1 MGIKEKNNTRS
12 DNRFMKKILKYL
24 SGIAVSG
31 LLFAAVSVAVSADET
46 QSSEEAVTTPVV
58 TTAVTTSETVTT
70 ETLTSESALLTTDI
84 SEMNTGISSETT
96 ETSATTVTTV
106 TTVTVTCPEITD
118 DVAEGW
124 NSIDGKWFYF
134 DGEKFLTGKQ
144 EIEGEY
150 YIFANNGALR
160 TGWQT
165 VNSQRRY
172 YDKETHSPVY
182 GWIKYLGNM
191 YYNDKELGKLSGKHE
206 IEDNTYIFSS
216 EGIICTGFIMYEN
229 YMYYGNESGQIL
241 FGDTKKTP
249 VLIGEDYYIISP
261 KGYVLRGW
269 QTVNKRRYFYDYETG
284 LITFGWVE
292 YQGNYYFTDR
302 ITGKYTGKRY
312 VGQYP
317 YRFST
322 SGILQ
327 TGLQYFPDENVTSY
341 FYHDG
346 TRAVLEIVHTDDGSY
361 YFNEEGYMETGW
373 KVIDGATYY
382 FDPDGR
388 MALGIC
394 TIDEKLY
401 YFGTDGKMKT
411 GLQLINGIK
420 YFFDDNGV
428 MQFGWKT
435 INKNTYYFNPDNG
448 KAFTGWNTIEN
459 ERYFFDKNCVMATG
473 KYVIDEK
480 TYYFG
485 DDGKMRTGWQTINN
499 EKYYF
504 SKDAA
509 NKGEMYIFRHVIDG
523 TVYFFYS
530 TGVMAT
536 DGNQEIVVKAL
547 SQLGQ
552 EGGMPYWTWWG
563 FNFRIEWCACFVS
576 WCATQCGY
584 TQDGQVPKFISCKV
598 GIDWFKA
605 HNQWMGRNYT
615 PKSGDY
621 IFFDWEPDSVADHV
635 GIVDYYENGYVYTVE
650 GNSDDK
656 VRKKSYPIDS
666 EMIYGFASP
675 DYVPSK
681 GFE

>member
-1 MGIKEKNNTRS
+1 
-12 DNRFMKKILKYL
+12 MKKILKYL
-24 SGIAVSG
+24 CGIAVSG
-31 LLFAAVSVAVSADET
+31 LIFAAVSAAVLAEEIQPSD
-46 QSSEEAVTTPVV
+46 EAVTTPAV
-58 TTAVTTSETVTT
+58 TTAVTTAESVTT
-70 ETLTSESALLTTDI
+70 ESVTSESTVLTTAL
-84 SEMNTGISSETT
+84 SETHTGISSETT
-96 ETSATTVTTV
+96 ETSATTVTSV

-118 DVAEGW
+118 EVVEGW
-124 NSIDGKWFYF
+124 NSIGGKWFYF

-150 YIFANNGALR
+150 YIFAYNGALR

-182 GWIKYLGNM
+182 GWIEYLGKM
-191 YYNDKELGKLSGKHE
+191 YYNDKELGKLSGMHV

-216 EGIICTGFIMYEN
+216 EGAMYTGFTMYEN
-229 YMYYGNESGQIL
+229 FMYYCNESGQVL
-241 FGDTKKTP
+241 FGDNKKTP

-269 QTVNKRRYFYDYETG
+269 HTVNGRRYFYDYETG
-284 LITFGWVE
+284 LISFGWIE
-292 YQGNYYFTDR
+292 YQGNYYFTDK

-312 VGQYP
+312 IDQYP
-317 YRFST
+317 YRFSA

-327 TGLQYFPDENVTSY
+327 TGLQYFTDENVTSY
-341 FYHDG
+341 FYPDG
-346 TRAVLEIVHTDDGSY
+346 KRAVLEIVHTDDGSY
-361 YFNEEGYMETGW
+361 YFNENGYMETGW
-373 KVIDGATYY
+373 KVIDEDAYY

-394 TIDEKLY
+394 TIDGKLY

-435 INKNTYYFNPDNG
+435 IDKKTYYFNPDNG
-448 KAFTGWNTIEN
+448 KAYIGWNTIDN
-459 ERYFFDKNCVMATG
+459 ETYYFDKNFVMATG
-473 KYVIDEK
+473 KYAIDEK

-504 SKDAA
+504 STDAA
-509 NKGEMYIFRHVIDG
+509 NKGEMYVYRHEI
-523 TVYFFYS
+523 
-530 TGVMAT
+530 
-536 DGNQEIVVKAL
+536 DGNQKIVVKAL

-552 EGGMPYWTWWG
+552 EGGMPYCIWWG

-584 TQDGQVPKFISCKV
+584 TQDGHVPKFISCKV
-598 GIDWFKA
+598 VIDWFKA
-605 HNQWMGRNYT
+605 HNQLMGRNYI

-656 VRKKSYPIDS
+656 VRKKSYPINS
-666 EMIYGFASP
+666 EVIYGFASP
-675 DYVPSK
+675 DFVPSK